1 MKQARFVAIEHCLFA
16 RWIREAKYTMAVLLL
31 ISVPLQR
38 PKKWEKEER
47 NEDKETYSGSLLGAH
62 TIATL
67 SGNIT

>member
-1 MKQARFVAIEHCLFA
+1 
-16 RWIREAKYTMAVLLL
+16 
-31 ISVPLQR
+31 LQR
-38 PKKWEKEER
+38 PKKGEKEER